1 MSERAM
7 FQRPSTFIPGI
18 LVWFVAALLGSSGA
32 EAGSIFMK
40 NGYIIQ
46 GPIVERSDESVVMGW
61 PNGKVTIHK
70 RFVDNIVYE
79 ATEEKQLLEDEAFKA
94 QEKARSEDD
103 LSLLSTSNESED
115 LPPNLD
121 ALMRRYEEIA
131 RKQGSPASGGE
142 LTPGTGVERI
152 DRPEALGDRV
162 EDKAVS
168 VAFKP
173 PQHWGRKS
181 NKDVFEVAASVETNG
196 FRPSLNVVMFARGAL
211 KSDEYVHL
219 LKEEDARTLESFEL
233 LSEGPRMVGQDKGY
247 ELVGRG
253 SYQGKEAVVRQV
265 LVSKDDRVWL
275 ISAFTGDQ
283 SSEAF
288 SAVEESL
295 KTFEFLA
302 QPQPAR

>member
-1 MSERAM
+1 MSERAV
-7 FQRPSTFIPGI
+7 FQRLP
-18 LVWFVAALLGSSGA
+18 VVALGVLIWCAGALLGGSGA
-32 EAGSIFMK
+32 DAGSIFMK

-46 GPIVERSDESVVMGW
+46 GPIVERSDEAIVMGW

-70 RFVDNIVYE
+70 RFVDNVVYE
-79 ATEEKQLLEDEAFKA
+79 AAEEKHLLEDESFKA
-94 QEKARSEDD
+94 QEKARSDDD
-103 LSLLSTSNESED
+103 LSLIGNSNDTED

-121 ALMRRYEEIA
+121 ALMKRYEELA
-131 RKQGSPASGGE
+131 RKQGNPASGGE
-142 LTPGTGVERI
+142 LTPGTSVERI
-152 DRPEALGDRV
+152 DRPGALGDRV
-162 EDKAVS
+162 EDKGVS

-173 PQHWGRKS
+173 PQNWTHKS
-181 NKDVFEVAASVETNG
+181 SKDVFEVAAQQETNG
-196 FRPSLNVVMFARGAL
+196 FRPTLNVVSFARGAL

-233 LSEGPRMVGQDKGY
+233 LSEGPRMIGQEKGY

-265 LVSKDDRVWL
+265 LVSKDERVWL
-275 ISAFTGDQ
+275 ISAFASDQ

-288 SAVEESL
+288 SAVDESL

-302 QPQPAR
+302 AHPAR

>member
-1 MSERAM
+1 MSERAV
-7 FQRPSTFIPGI
+7 FQRLPAFALGA
-18 LVWFVAALLGSSGA
+18 LVWGACAVLGNSGA
-32 EAGSIFMK
+32 DAGSIFMK

-46 GPIVERSDESVVMGW
+46 GPIVERSDESIVMGW

-70 RFVDNIVYE
+70 RFVDNVVYE
-79 ATEEKQLLEDEAFKA
+79 ATEEKRLLEDEAFKA

-103 LSLLSTSNESED
+103 LSLIATSNESED

-121 ALMRRYEEIA
+121 ALMRRYEELA
-131 RKQGSPASGGE
+131 RKQGTAAGGE
-142 LTPGTGVERI
+142 TTPGTTVGRI
-152 DRPEALGDRV
+152 DRPDALGDRV

-168 VAFKP
+168 VAFQP
-173 PQHWGRKS
+173 PQNWTRKS
-181 NKDVFEVAASVETNG
+181 AKDVFEVAAAGETNG
-196 FRPSLNVVMFARGAL
+196 FRPSLNVVTFARGAL

-233 LSEGPRMVGQDKGY
+233 LSEGPRMVGPEKGY

-265 LVSKDDRVWL
+265 LVSRDDRVWL
-275 ISAFTGDQ
+275 ISAFTSDQ
-283 SSEAF
+283 SSDAF
-288 SAVEESL
+288 SAIEESL

-302 QPQPAR
+302 QQPAR

>member
-1 MSERAM
+1 MSKRTV
-7 FQRPSTFIPGI
+7 FQRLPAFVLGV
-18 LVWFVAALLGSSGA
+18 LVWGGVALLFSSGA
-32 EAGSIFMK
+32 DAGSIFMK

-46 GPIVERSDESVVMGW
+46 GPIVERSDEAIVMGW

-70 RFVDNIVYE
+70 RFVDNVQYE
-79 ATEEKQLLEDEAFKA
+79 ATEEKRLVEDEAFKA

-103 LSLLSTSNESED
+103 LSLLSTSNETED

-121 ALMRRYEEIA
+121 ALMRRYEELA
-131 RKQGSPASGGE
+131 RKPGGPGSAGE
-142 LTPGTGVERI
+142 PGTGVERI
-152 DRPEALGDRV
+152 DRVDALGDRV
-162 EDKAVS
+162 EDKGVS

-173 PQHWGRKS
+173 PQSWNRKS

-196 FRPSLNVVMFARGAL
+196 FRPSLNVVTFARGTL

-233 LSEGPRMVGQDKGY
+233 LSEGPRMVGQEKGF

-265 LVSKDDRVWL
+265 IVSKEDRVWL
-275 ISAFTGDQ
+275 ISAFTSDQ

-302 QPQPAR
+302 AQPAR